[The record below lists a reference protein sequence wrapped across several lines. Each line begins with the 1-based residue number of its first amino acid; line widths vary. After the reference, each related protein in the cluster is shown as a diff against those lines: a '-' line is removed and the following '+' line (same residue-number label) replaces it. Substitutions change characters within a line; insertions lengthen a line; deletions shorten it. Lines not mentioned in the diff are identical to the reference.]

1 MSQVTCSTGLEPGN
15 NDHGGDAEVVEAGSD
30 CGGPDHGGQDVRP
43 GGFRSQ
49 GPRLFHQPPSP
60 LLPTP
65 CTSCNT
71 LDGRW
76 RTFSRLGVALWQSPR
91 RRKRRLRDSW
101 LLSLPCSPLRRHL
114 GIAWH
119 NKPQEICPGTGRYIV
134 KLHTHFYPH
143 SAFCLLQKLP
153 IRGGLFIKNPTD
165 IKGLLPYNP
174 KHIDIDNGY
183 PTSKV

>member
-1 MSQVTCSTGLEPGN
+1 MNPDRSRLTISHSRQEFFHKSVGLPKLAAGDSDQMEPTLPALLTQAFSGANLSQVTCSTGLEPGI
-15 NDHGGDAEVVEAGSD
+15 NDHGSDAEVVEAGSD

-91 RRKRRLRDSW
+91 RRKRRLRVSW
-101 LLSLPCSPLRRHL
+101 LLSVPCSPLL
-114 GIAWH
+114 S
-119 NKPQEICPGTGRYIV
+119 P
-134 KLHTHFYPH
+134 
-143 SAFCLLQKLP
+143 S
-153 IRGGLFIKNPTD
+153 TD
-165 IKGLLPYNP
+165 ILA
-174 KHIDIDNGY
+174 
-183 PTSKV
+183 

>member
-1 MSQVTCSTGLEPGN
+1 MSQVTCSTGLEPGI

-49 GPRLFHQPPSP
+49 GPRLFHQPSP

-76 RTFSRLGVALWQSPR
+76 GTFSRLGVALWQSPR
-91 RRKRRLRDSW
+91 RRKRRLRVSW
-101 LLSLPCSPLRRHL
+101 LLSL
-114 GIAWH
+114 
-119 NKPQEICPGTGRYIV
+119 
-134 KLHTHFYPH
+134 
-143 SAFCLLQKLP
+143 
-153 IRGGLFIKNPTD
+153 
-165 IKGLLPYNP
+165 LLPESEP
-174 KHIDIDNGY
+174 SDNYRFINKFGLRSRVGRLQER
-183 PTSKV
+183 TTASSRLLSTLLLISCS